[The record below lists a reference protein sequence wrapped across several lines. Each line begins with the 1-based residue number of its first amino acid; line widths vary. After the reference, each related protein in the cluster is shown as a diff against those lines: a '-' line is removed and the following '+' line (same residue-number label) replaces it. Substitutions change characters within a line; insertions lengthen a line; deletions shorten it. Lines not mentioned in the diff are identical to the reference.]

1 MQSTARERRK
11 FMRIDAELETD
22 FWVKGPSLTSGKAR
36 ISDFSREGIGIRF
49 PGPVQRGEHV
59 DLTLKVPG
67 DNIPI
72 FATAEVSWSEG
83 KPSESPFGAGL
94 KFLNIKPLDLA
105 RLLDFVY
112 ARWLGGFRHGQQGD
126 YITG

>member
-1 MQSTARERRK
+1 MGSTERERRK

-22 FWVKGPSLTSGKAR
+22 YWVKGASTASGKAR
-36 ISDFSREGIGIRF
+36 IFDFCREGIGIHF
-49 PGPVQRGEHV
+49 PKPVRRGEQV

-72 FATAEVSWSEG
+72 FATAEVSWTEG
-83 KPSESPFGAGL
+83 EPSKSLAGL

-112 ARWLGGFRHGQQGD
+112 ARWIGGFRKGQQGS
-126 YITG
+126 

>member
-1 MQSTARERRK
+1 MKSTEAERRK
-11 FMRIDAELETD
+11 FMRIDAQLETD
-22 FWVKGPSLTSGKAR
+22 FLVKGSSITSGKAT
-36 ISDFSREGIGIRF
+36 IFDFCREGIGIHF
-49 PGPVQRGEHV
+49 PKPVRRGERV

-72 FATAEVSWSEG
+72 FATAEVSWTQGE
-83 KPSESPFGAGL
+83 PSQSLFGAGL

-112 ARWLGGFRHGQQGD
+112 ARWIGGFRKEQQGS
-126 YITG
+126 